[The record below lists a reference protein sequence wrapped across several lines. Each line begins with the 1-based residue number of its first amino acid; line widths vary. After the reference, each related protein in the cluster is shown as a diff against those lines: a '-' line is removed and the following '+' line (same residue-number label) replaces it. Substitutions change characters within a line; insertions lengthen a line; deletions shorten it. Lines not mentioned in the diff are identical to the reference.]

1 MPPETEREPDSDR
14 QDAILDAAFGVFA
27 SYGYRRSTMEDIA
40 RAAGLSRSA
49 LYLHFRNKEDIF
61 RSLTHRHFDTSMAQ
75 MEAALTR
82 KGQTAEEALY
92 AAFVAKD
99 GPLMEMIF
107 ATPHGAE
114 LLDAGMS
121 AVPDLV
127 KTAGARA
134 AQVLCRWLVT
144 RGVPADL
151 GPPQGLAE
159 MVVAALMGLKSTAKS
174 LDDLRAAQRQLA
186 RVMGRALS
194 G

>member
-1 MPPETEREPDSDR
+1 MPPETDSDR

-27 SYGYRRSTMEDIA
+27 SYGYRRTTMEDIA
-40 RAAGLSRSA
+40 RAVGLSRSA

-61 RSLTHRHFDTSMAQ
+61 RSLTHRHFDTSMAG
-75 MEAALTR
+75 MEAALHR
-82 KGQTAEEALY
+82 PGQTEEEALF

-107 ATPHGAE
+107 ATPHGEE

-127 KTAGARA
+127 KTASARA
-134 AQVLCRWLVT
+134 AEVLCRWLQA
-144 RGVPADL
+144 RGLPPDL
-151 GPPQGLAE
+151 GSAQGLAE
-159 MVVAALMGLKSTAKS
+159 MMVAALMGLKSTARS
-174 LDDLRAAQRQLA
+174 LDELRTAQRQLA

-194 G
+194 S